1 MPPELQKSLQGQIEE
16 IKQKQ
21 DADHTQLVKILKE
34 PVLPDHSHNGYDSD
48 PIDFLEI
55 RRRRIWIPHTVVGT
69 AAATATNYGVFWI
82 APFACTLVEFREV
95 HQTAGTDAGAVTLQL
110 EKLTGT
116 QALDA
121 GATMLNATLSLK
133 ATINSVQTATLTNTF
148 ANRNLARGDRLAML
162 DAGTLTSCANVTVYA
177 EFVIT

>member
-1 MPPELQKSLQGQIEE
+1 MPPELQKALQGQIAEL
-16 IKQKQ
+16 KQKQ
-21 DADHTQLVKILKE
+21 EADHEQLIKILKD
-34 PVLPDHSHNGYDSD
+34 PVLPDHTHNGFDSNS
-48 PIDFLEI
+48 INFLDI
-55 RRRRIWIPHTVVGT
+55 RRRRIWIPWTIPGT
-69 AAATATNYGVFWI
+69 SAATAANYGVFWI

-121 GATMLNATLSLK
+121 GVTMLNATLSLK

-148 ANRNLARGDRLAML
+148 ANRNLARGDRLALL
-162 DAGTLTSCANVTVYA
+162 DAGTLTAVANVTVVA
-177 EFVIT
+177 EFVII